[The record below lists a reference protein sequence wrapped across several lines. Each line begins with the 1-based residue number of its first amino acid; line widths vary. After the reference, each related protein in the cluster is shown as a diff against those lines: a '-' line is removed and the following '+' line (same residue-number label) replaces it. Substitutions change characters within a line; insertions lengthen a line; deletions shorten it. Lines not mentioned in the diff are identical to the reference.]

1 MEDDIEYEDD
11 QVTKP
16 ECPYCGDSKGECQ
29 HVLLDYDASFGEF
42 LSGYLADD
50 TEEIEK
56 LKSEIHELIKSGIRP
71 SLEDPYIEDIW
82 EYALESYSE
91 DSEEIDFDQTAY
103 FNYLKEVIDSYGG
116 EYSTYEDQDG
126 APGYSSAY
134 VIYFAED
141 PLKTI
146 QEVNANIIEELK
158 SEDSAS

>member
-1 MEDDIEYEDD
+1 
-11 QVTKP
+11 
-16 ECPYCGDSKGECQ
+16 
-29 HVLLDYDASFGEF
+29 VLLDYDASFGEF

-56 LKSEIHELIKSGIRP
+56 LKSEIHDLIKSGVRP

-126 APGYSSAY
+126 APGFSSAY